1 MLTFPGWAVIFFLC
15 VEAGLERWIVH
26 GIRIGRGSSPPRA
39 ASRGGRSDHSLR
51 SGTDKIHATCGERFI
66 GRKAHNWKQTTTE
79 DEGTATSEPARGL
92 RASTGENPSDSE
104 IPLIQSGESLIS
116 GERFIGRKA
125 HNWKRTRTENDGTA
139 TSEPARGRRSSIRQ
153 NPSDSEFPLKVRRK
167 FGHCQQ
173 VGLSSTRTSDKQ
185 TIINQRQSESEWTQI

>member
-104 IPLIQSGESLIS
+104 IPLIQSGESLIVTDRES
-116 GERFIGRKA
+116 YNLCSVCYLNVLACDAATNRCLFVPVPS
-125 HNWKRTRTENDGTA
+125 RTCALGNKFNRT
-139 TSEPARGRRSSIRQ
+139 
-153 NPSDSEFPLKVRRK
+153 
-167 FGHCQQ
+167 
-173 VGLSSTRTSDKQ
+173 
-185 TIINQRQSESEWTQI
+185 